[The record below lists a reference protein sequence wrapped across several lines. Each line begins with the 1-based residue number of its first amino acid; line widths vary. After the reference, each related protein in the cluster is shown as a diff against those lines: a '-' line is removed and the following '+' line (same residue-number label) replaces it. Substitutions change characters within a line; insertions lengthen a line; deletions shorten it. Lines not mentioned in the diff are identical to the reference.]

1 MAVFVSQN
9 QQRRERKNGWTGHF
23 ANANIATSP
32 ALERREKFKETKSK
46 KCGKEDTTLVALG
59 AEGGWL

>member
-9 QQRRERKNGWTGHF
+9 QQRRERKSDWTGHF

-46 KCGKEDTTLVALG
+46 KCGKEDARNRQSCRR
-59 AEGGWL
+59 